1 MKKIFCCLMVIIII
15 VSSINTLT
23 VQASELIYPEKR
35 EYIVVLDNKKA
46 SRNGFLDAYD
56 GCVVDKDKNIYSCSL
71 NSYEATVIS
80 RNDSVIHVEDN
91 IVFSASE
98 DCDGNMAVEQWNLE
112 ATGVDEI
119 EKNDQINIAVLDS
132 GVDYSS
138 DFHVEENVDLV
149 KDGNESALFRDSTGH
164 GSAMASV
171 IAASHNEYG
180 INGINPYAKI
190 FSVRV
195 LDSNNQSPLSRIIEG
210 IYWCIDNNIQIIN
223 MSFGMDESS
232 VALHHIPIFYI
243 AL

>member
-171 IAASHNEYG
+171 IAA
-180 INGINPYAKI
+180 
-190 FSVRV
+190 
-195 LDSNNQSPLSRIIEG
+195 
-210 IYWCIDNNIQIIN
+210 
-223 MSFGMDESS
+223 
-232 VALHHIPIFYI
+232 
-243 AL
+243 